1 MTLNES
7 QIDFRSNLRALS
19 TRGALAS
26 RNLLRDFHGVPLD
39 AFIFA
44 NTFVMLLGHLYIS
57 TNPFVNNLCETTVAF
72 LFVLLEYGSYKAL
85 PSSRSSPCVNISAV
99 VT

>member
-39 AFIFA
+39 ACNFA

-57 TNPFVNNLCETTVAF
+57 ANPFVNNLCETTVAF
-72 LFVLLEYGSYKAL
+72 FVCSPRVWELQGSPVIA
-85 PSSRSSPCVNISAV
+85 I
-99 VT
+99 

>member
-39 AFIFA
+39 ACNFA

-72 LFVLLEYGSYKAL
+72 FVCSPRVWELQGSPVIA
-85 PSSRSSPCVNISAV
+85 I
-99 VT
+99 